1 MANLITSAMLRK
13 GTRKCRVCRQTKPI
27 DEFIKD
33 LNGRKWMPS
42 DCLECERKRYVKRY
56 KVVSSD
62 SYIKRCKQKP
72 ELCEVCGNSKDKI
85 CYDHCHITE
94 LHRGWLC
101 DGCNHILGLSIAI
114 LPNYIEDGYVMAAI
128 ISWDCL
134 KTTLIDCAHWPSILR
149 NSTDQKQYWVFS
161 KLRKK
166 KIWFY
171 TYQSKT

>member
-101 DGCNHILGLSIAI
+101 DGCNHILGLSKDDPDRLRALAEYLEKFYRSEAVLGLLKAEEEEDMVLY
-114 LPNYIEDGYVMAAI
+114 LPI
-128 ISWDCL
+128 
-134 KTTLIDCAHWPSILR
+134 
-149 NSTDQKQYWVFS
+149 
-161 KLRKK
+161 
-166 KIWFY
+166 
-171 TYQSKT
+171 

>member
-1 MANLITSAMLRK
+1 MPTD
-13 GTRKCRVCRQTKPI
+13 KPI
-27 DEFIKD
+27 NEFIKD

-56 KVVSSD
+56 KVMSSD

-101 DGCNHILGLSIAI
+101 DGCNHILGLSKDDPNRLHALAEYLEKFYRSEAVLDLLKIEEEEKMRLY
-114 LPNYIEDGYVMAAI
+114 LPA
-128 ISWDCL
+128 
-134 KTTLIDCAHWPSILR
+134 
-149 NSTDQKQYWVFS
+149 
-161 KLRKK
+161 
-166 KIWFY
+166 
-171 TYQSKT
+171 